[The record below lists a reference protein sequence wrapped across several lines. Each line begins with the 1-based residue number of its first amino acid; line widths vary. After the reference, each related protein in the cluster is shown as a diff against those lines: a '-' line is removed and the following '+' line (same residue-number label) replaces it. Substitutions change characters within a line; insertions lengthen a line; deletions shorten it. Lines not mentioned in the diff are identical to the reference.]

1 MDKIPKL
8 APLPVPTIIAVGV
21 ASPKAQGQEITNTQ
35 IPIDKANSK
44 LSPLN
49 SQMIVAIIASVITI
63 GTKMALILSAILAI
77 GALELV
83 ASSTKFMI

>member
-63 GTKMALILSAILAI
+63 GTKN
-77 GALELV
+77 
-83 ASSTKFMI
+83 STDFISDFGNRCFGTSGIIY